1 MYPVVTGTPPAR
13 LPAASRVDKATS
25 HLLQG
30 PDWAVNLEICD
41 TLNAD
46 RWYERSLPSLSLSLS
61 LSLSRLLYLCVC
73 VCGGISKHVW
83 GSSCTGCNGGAA
95 LQIPLPRVAARTA
108 HGNSSGS
115 GIGLGPLS

>member
-1 MYPVVTGTPPAR
+1 MYPVVGAGQRSPGR

-46 RWYERSLPSLSLSLS
+46 RW
-61 LSLSRLLYLCVC
+61 
-73 VCGGISKHVW
+73 
-83 GSSCTGCNGGAA
+83 
-95 LQIPLPRVAARTA
+95 
-108 HGNSSGS
+108 
-115 GIGLGPLS
+115 

>member
-1 MYPVVTGTPPAR
+1 VRVDEEFLERRTGARLPSTAPPLAGIGRQPCLCLAPRREARLRRRRRREGVMYPVATGPPPAR

-46 RWYERSLPSLSLSLS
+46 RW
-61 LSLSRLLYLCVC
+61 
-73 VCGGISKHVW
+73 
-83 GSSCTGCNGGAA
+83 
-95 LQIPLPRVAARTA
+95 
-108 HGNSSGS
+108 
-115 GIGLGPLS
+115 